1 MDLDNEEL
9 EATRSSGINSIEEA
23 IKRCK
28 ELIKPKHIN
37 WIGET
42 NQNAIK
48 ILIGNLEALSDM
60 KERFSN
66 RAIKELRK
74 KVKELEEENEK
85 LRIARVENI
94 YGYENIYFI
103 TKNNLVSIDTNK
115 YFIEIEQGKFVD
127 LKQVYL
133 DNKNSIL
140 KQKIKDK
147 IEELKNEKEQLR
159 IDKNVTWD
167 SQIYKLDLK
176 IQVLQE
182 LLQEEDK

>member
-9 EATRSSGINSIEEA
+9 EATRSLEVKSIEEA
-23 IKRCK
+23 IWRCK
-28 ELIKPKHIN
+28 ELIKPVHIN
-37 WIGET
+37 WIGGM

-48 ILIGNLEALSDM
+48 ILLGNLEALSDM
-60 KERFSN
+60 QDSAN
-66 RAIKELRK
+66 REIKELRK

-115 YFIEIEQGKFVD
+115 YFIEIEEGTFVD

-133 DNKNSIL
+133 DNKNSIP
-140 KQKIKDK
+140 KQKVKDLKESVILDNIIVGGRRNAKTLEYGIKLGK
-147 IEELKNEKEQLR
+147 IKACEELL
-159 IDKNVTWD
+159 
-167 SQIYKLDLK
+167 
-176 IQVLQE
+176 
-182 LLQEEDK
+182 EDKQ